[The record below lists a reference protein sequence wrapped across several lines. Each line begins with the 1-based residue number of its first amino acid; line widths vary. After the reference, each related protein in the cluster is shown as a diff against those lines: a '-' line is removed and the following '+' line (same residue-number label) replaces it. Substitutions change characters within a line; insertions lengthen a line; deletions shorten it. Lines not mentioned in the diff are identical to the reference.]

1 MGEKNIYKL
10 SFQGVVY
17 PAVHCLISKWAPPAE
32 KGKFISATLGGS
44 LGTVLTWP
52 FLGIL
57 LIKNINNNN
66 INLKLNFL
74 GTVMEHLDWKW
85 AFYISG
91 IVVLLWTVLWVLLV
105 YDSPDQHPWIDDKE
119 RDYIVA
125 SLSGTVSTKAVRE
138 CLF

>member
-1 MGEKNIYKL
+1 
-10 SFQGVVY
+10 
-17 PAVHCLISKWAPPAE
+17 
-32 KGKFISATLGGS
+32 
-44 LGTVLTWP
+44 
-52 FLGIL
+52 
-57 LIKNINNNN
+57 
-66 INLKLNFL
+66 
-74 GTVMEHLDWKW
+74 MEHLDWKW

-119 RDYIVA
+119 RDYIVT